1 MTAGLPHFT
10 AIDAFDDW
18 RSRPTDWLPAAHDIA
33 RVAGLPTADITA
45 FDTGTNLVIGL
56 GPALILKIF
65 PPLLRRQFL
74 AERASLRLL
83 AGRLPLPV
91 PELVAEGERDGW
103 PWLAMTRLHG
113 TLGSEVWPSLP
124 EIAKERILSE
134 IGATIAA
141 VQAVPAGPITAL
153 GPSWPDFIAGQI
165 ERCRTRQIGLGLPER
180 YHDELDAL
188 LAATPAAIPLD
199 IDPVILTGE
208 YIPENFL
215 LEQRSDGWHLA
226 GLFDF
231 GDVFAGF
238 GEYDLLGPSA
248 FMTEGRP
255 ARVRALFAG
264 YGYTP
269 DRIDDALVQRLLI
282 LTFLHRASDPM
293 GKIAIPDWPSKAR
306 TLAQLGRMMWP
317 H

>member
-1 MTAGLPHFT
+1 MTAGLPHF
-10 AIDAFDDW
+10 AEIDAFDDW
-18 RSRPTDWLPAAHDIA
+18 RSRPADWLPAALDIA
-33 RVAGLPTADITA
+33 RLAGLPTADITV
-45 FDTGTNLVIGL
+45 FGTGTNLVIGL
-56 GPALILKIF
+56 GPTLILKIF

-83 AGRLPLPV
+83 AGKLPLPV
-91 PELVAEGERDGW
+91 PELVTEGERDGW

-124 EIAKERILSE
+124 ETAKERILFE

-141 VQAVPAGPITAL
+141 VLAVPAAPIIAL
-153 GPSWPDFIAGQI
+153 APSWPDFVMGQI
-165 ERCRTRQIGLGLPER
+165 EHCRARQIRLGLPER

-188 LAATPAAIPLD
+188 LAAAPAAIPLD
-199 IDPVILTGE
+199 IAPVILTGE

-215 LEQRSDGWHLA
+215 LEERGDGWHLA

-248 FMTEGRP
+248 FMTEGQP

-264 YGYTP
+264 YGYGP
-269 DRIDDALVQRLLI
+269 GRLDDALVRRLLI

-293 GKIAIPDWPSKAR
+293 GKIAIPDWPSKAK
-306 TLAQLGRMMWP
+306 TLEQLGRMMWP
-317 H
+317 C

>member
-1 MTAGLPHFT
+1 MTAGLPHF
-10 AIDAFDDW
+10 ADFDAFDDW
-18 RSRPTDWLPAAHDIA
+18 HSRPAVWLPAALDIA
-33 RVAGLPTADITA
+33 RTAGLPTTDITV

-56 GPALILKIF
+56 GPTLILKIF
-65 PPLLRRQFL
+65 PPLHRRQFL
-74 AERASLRLL
+74 AERASLDLL

-91 PELVAEGERDGW
+91 PELVTEGERDGW
-103 PWLAMTRLHG
+103 PWLVMTRLHG
-113 TLGSEVWPSLP
+113 ALGSKVWPRLP
-124 EIAKERILSE
+124 ELAKERILTE
-134 IGATIAA
+134 IGSTIAA
-141 VQAVPAGPITAL
+141 VQAVPAGPIVAL
-153 GPSWPDFIAGQI
+153 GPGWPDFIMRQV
-165 ERCRTRQIGLGLPER
+165 ERCRARQIRLGLPEH

-188 LAATPAAIPLD
+188 LAAAPTAIPLD
-199 IDPVILTGE
+199 INPVMLTGE

-215 LEQRSDGWHLA
+215 IEERSDGWHLA

-255 ARVRALFAG
+255 GRVRALFAG
-264 YGYTP
+264 YGYGS

-306 TLAQLGRMMWP
+306 TLKQLGRMMWP
-317 H
+317 R

>member
-1 MTAGLPHFT
+1 MTAGLPHF
-10 AIDAFDDW
+10 ADIAAFDDW
-18 RSRPTDWLPAAHDIA
+18 RSRPEDWLPAARDIA
-33 RVAGLPTADITA
+33 EAAGLPTADITV
-45 FDTGTNLVIGL
+45 FGTGTNLVIGL
-56 GPALILKIF
+56 GPTLILKIF

-74 AERASLRLL
+74 AECASLDLL
-83 AGRLPLPV
+83 PGRLPLPV
-91 PELVAEGERDGW
+91 PELIAEGERDGW

-113 TLGSEVWPSLP
+113 TLGSEVWPSLS
-124 EIAKERILSE
+124 EIAKERILAE

-141 VQAVPAGPITAL
+141 VQAVPAGPIVAL
-153 GPSWPDFIAGQI
+153 GPGWRGFIMAQI
-165 ERCRTRQIGLGLPER
+165 ERCRARQIGLGLPER

-188 LAATPAAIPLD
+188 LVAAPVVIPLD
-199 IDPVILTGE
+199 INPVMLTGE

-215 LEQRSDGWHLA
+215 LAERSDGWHLA

-231 GDVFAGF
+231 GDVFAGL

-255 ARVRALFAG
+255 GHVRALFAG
-264 YGYTP
+264 YGYGP

-293 GKIAIPDWPSKAR
+293 GKIAIPDWPAKAG
-306 TLAQLGRMMWP
+306 TLEQLGRMMWP
-317 H
+317 R